1 MVETAASA
9 DGGTGPRWDF
19 FISYDP
25 ADREWADWI
34 AWTLDEA
41 GYRILHD
48 RWDLV
53 AGGNRQVF
61 LQEGIADSGR
71 TLAIV
76 SRHYVAPRR
85 EPEVITWPRCRL
97 Y

>member
-61 LQEGIADSGR
+61 LQEASPIPAG
-71 TLAIV
+71 
-76 SRHYVAPRR
+76 P
-85 EPEVITWPRCRL
+85 WPSSPGTM
-97 Y
+97 